1 MRLREQVKPYFLA
14 LHLTLGLVILF
25 ESARELLH
33 AVTRAGHGHLAMVA
47 AVEGVA
53 AILFLWPR
61 TMRLGGL
68 ALTAVLAGALIV
80 HAVRGEFQAPLLVY
94 AVATLFVTVNGN
106 AWPARAGEL

>member
-1 MRLREQVKPYFLA
+1 MRLREQVKPYLLA

-33 AVTRAGHGHLAMVA
+33 AATRAGHGHLAVVA
-47 AVEGVA
+47 TIEGIA

-68 ALTAVLAGALIV
+68 VLTAVLAGALIV
-80 HAVRGEFQAPLLVY
+80 HAVRGEFLAPLLVY

-106 AWPARAGEL
+106 AWRNRVGEL